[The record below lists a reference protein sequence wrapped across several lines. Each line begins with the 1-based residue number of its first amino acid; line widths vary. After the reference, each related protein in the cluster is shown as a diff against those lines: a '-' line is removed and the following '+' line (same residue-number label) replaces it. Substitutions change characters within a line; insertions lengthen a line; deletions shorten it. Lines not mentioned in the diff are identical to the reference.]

1 MFEVLAQSSAKRFLV
16 HSGILAAQ
24 SKPLKA
30 IISGAPSQ
38 ESPPRTIDL
47 QEWDEATVGRFVEF
61 LYIGHY
67 QAPDPKHP
75 LVGPESAVSNE
86 DDDDDTCPQD
96 FNTPATAQSVVSETA
111 QSDRTE
117 TIRSGSPPLGPRP
130 LTPLSQ
136 FDLEPQNVL
145 SDYLRPGPFD
155 PAVYDFGDVLL
166 AHARVY
172 FLAQDQEVDALRR
185 LAYRHLLST
194 LRDIGSVEPGWRVGA
209 NIVELLRYVYSR
221 TGSPGGLE
229 APLRNL
235 VLQFVA
241 LNFPALQ
248 GRDEMAGLIREGGE
262 LASDLM
268 ARVCKRL
275 VSSESICMVGHQG
288 VDTLRARV
296 QELLVTLRVSEGKL
310 TKAEAELV
318 TGRATVASLK
328 SQVQSLESKLAYA
341 RQNGYYYD

>member
-1 MFEVLAQSSAKRFLV
+1 MFEVLAQSGAKRFLV

-30 IISGAPSQ
+30 VISGAPPQ
-38 ESPPRTIDL
+38 ESPSRTIDL

-61 LYIGHY
+61 LYVGHY

-75 LVGPESAVSNE
+75 LVGPESAVSNDD

-96 FNTPATAQSVVSETA
+96 FNTPATAQSVVSEAA

-145 SDYLRPGPFD
+145 SDYLSPGPFD

-229 APLRNL
+229 TPLRSL

-241 LNFPALQ
+241 LNFLALQ
-248 GRDEMAGLIREGGE
+248 SRDEMTGLIREGGE

-275 VSSESICMVGHQG
+275 VNSESICMVGHREA
-288 VDTLRARV
+288 DTLRVRV
-296 QELLVTLRVSEGKL
+296 QESLRVSEGRL

-318 TGRATVASLK
+318 TERATVSSLR
-328 SQVQSLESKLAYA
+328 SQIKPLQAKLARA
-341 RQNGYYYD
+341 RQDGYYYD